1 MAEPIALLDVNVL
14 IALIDPLHVQ
24 HEPSHRWFQTHGG
37 HGWATCPLTQNA
49 LLRILGNP
57 RYPNSP
63 GGPLVVMPL
72 LQELL
77 AHPAHVFWPD
87 AFSWEAAGVFEAEAL
102 LHHGQITDAYI
113 LGLAVHHQGRLV
125 SFDRRLSWR
134 GVRGGQEALLLLD
147 PG

>member
-1 MAEPIALLDVNVL
+1 MAERIALLDVNVL
-14 IALIDPLHVQ
+14 IALIDPRHVH
-24 HEPSHRWFQTHGG
+24 HEPSHSWFQAHGCD
-37 HGWATCPLTQNA
+37 GWATCPLTQNA

-87 AFSWEAAGVFEAEAL
+87 ALSWDAAGIFEAEAL
-102 LHHGQITDAYI
+102 LHHGQITDTYL
-113 LGLAVHHQGRLV
+113 LGMAVHHQGRLV
-125 SFDRRLSWR
+125 SFDKRLSSKA
-134 GVRGGQEALLLLD
+134 VCGGSQALQLID